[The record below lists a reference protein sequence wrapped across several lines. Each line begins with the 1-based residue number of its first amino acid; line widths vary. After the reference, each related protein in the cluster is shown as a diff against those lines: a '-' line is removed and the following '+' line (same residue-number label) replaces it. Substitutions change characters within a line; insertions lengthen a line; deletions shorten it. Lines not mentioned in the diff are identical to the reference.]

1 MGERLKGKVAIVVG
15 AGSSGP
21 GWGNGKATAVLYARE
36 GAKVVAVDLKREAAE
51 ETAEIIRKEG
61 HQALALAA
69 DAIDRA
75 DVERVVRAT
84 IDAFGRIDVLHNNV
98 GIVQVGGVEEIVEA
112 DWDRVMAVNVKSIY
126 LTCRAVVPKMVAQ
139 GKGAIVNVSSIASIR
154 WVGYPAVSYCASKA
168 AVNQLTQTIAVQYA
182 AKGIRANAILPG
194 LMDTPMIREPLK
206 GAYGPGGVDDM
217 IKRRDAVCPTGKMG
231 DAWDVAHAA
240 LFLASDEAKYVN
252 GVQLLVDGGL
262 TCKFS

>member
-1 MGERLKGKVAIVVG
+1 MADRLKGKVAIVVG

-51 ETAEIIRKEG
+51 ETAAIIRKEG
-61 HQALALAA
+61 NVGQALAA
-69 DAIDRA
+69 DAVDRA
-75 DVERVVRAT
+75 DVERVVRVAT
-84 IDAFGRIDVLHNNV
+84 EAYGRVDILHNNV
-98 GIVQVGGVEEIVEA
+98 GIVQVGGVEEIAEA

-126 LTCRAVVPKMVAQ
+126 LACRAVLPLMVAQ
-139 GKGAIVNVSSIASIR
+139 GRGAIVNVSSIASLR
-154 WVGYPAVSYCASKA
+154 YVGYPAVSYCASKA
-168 AVNQLTQTIAVQYA
+168 AVNQLTQTLAVQYA

-194 LMDTPMIREPLK
+194 LMNTPMIQEPLK
-206 GAYGPGGVDDM
+206 GAYGPGGAEEM
-217 IKRRDAVCPTGKMG
+217 IRRRDAVCPTGKMG

-252 GVQLLVDGGL
+252 GVQLVVDGGL
-262 TCKFS
+262 TCKFG